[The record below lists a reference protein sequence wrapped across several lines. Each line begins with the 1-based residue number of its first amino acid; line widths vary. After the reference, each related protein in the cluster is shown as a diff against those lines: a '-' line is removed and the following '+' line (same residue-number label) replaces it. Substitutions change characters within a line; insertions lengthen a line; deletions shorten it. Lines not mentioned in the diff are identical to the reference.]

1 MLYERIFLQI
11 CKRTLAFRRIWS
23 AMMFVQ
29 TLFRPKS
36 PCMCSCCH
44 ESTTIWGQ
52 ISKRW
57 KEHSLIGSTP
67 VTCIGSRWHK
77 RWKRLRRNLWQKD
90 LNIPEYILNEVSTSE
105 QCCIMFYN
113 DVLCISFNIQDVN
126 LTKGFDSR
134 SSSQKGEN
142 YQGCPEADVE
152 EFDDL
157 ADGAILAVPWHDH
170 RNETGRLRRTK
181 LIQKAQKR
189 TWKNQVLQECR
200 NPYFG
205 HWKKDQSMDL
215 FVAAKVIRL
224 MPLHTQGRKSQLRL
238 YWTATAVRSDWR
250 VLPIASYCYCSKSH
264 KLTTD
269 MALLGFMVIPLTSF
283 GKDVLQLY
291 APDVDPTNS
300 AAGSFRWFQ
309 ARTRERVVRSRTITG
324 SIGSIEQV
332 LSFTLSP

>member
-1 MLYERIFLQI
+1 MNPLRFEDRYRSAGRSTHWLDQHLLLALGADDTNAGRDFDGI
-11 CKRTLAFRRIWS
+11 CDRKIW
-23 AMMFVQ
+23 
-29 TLFRPKS
+29 
-36 PCMCSCCH
+36 
-44 ESTTIWGQ
+44 IY
-52 ISKRW
+52 
-57 KEHSLIGSTP
+57 
-67 VTCIGSRWHK
+67 
-77 RWKRLRRNLWQKD
+77 
-90 LNIPEYILNEVSTSE
+90 LNNPEYILNEISTSE
-105 QCCIMFYN
+105 QCCIMFYH

-170 RNETGRLRRTK
+170 RTETGRLRRTK

-224 MPLHTQGRKSQLRL
+224 MPLHRDGNLNSGCTELPLQWSPTRECCLL
-238 YWTATAVRSDWR
+238 P
-250 VLPIASYCYCSKSH
+250 PIAIAQSPINWQRTWLS
-264 KLTTD
+264 L
-269 MALLGFMVIPLTSF
+269 ALWSSPWHPL
-283 GKDVLQLY
+283 
-291 APDVDPTNS
+291 
-300 AAGSFRWFQ
+300 
-309 ARTRERVVRSRTITG
+309 ARTSCSSMLLTWTPQIVQQAASDG
-324 SIGSIEQV
+324 FKPEQENEW
-332 LSFTLSP
+332 